1 MANMSK
7 RYRSDK
13 SGFALITVL
22 LAMALLTGIGA
33 GLTAVGVVE
42 FRTSVNHRSA
52 TQALLLADAGAIHA
66 QALLRGA
73 LGEYT
78 YTDVLLGPDGA
89 PNTAD
94 DGVMMGF
101 GLAASDELPDTGI
114 LLTGGRYF
122 VTVENDAVD
131 PSGDPFTDSNER
143 ILAVCRGETP
153 DGGRAEVRVM
163 LEAPAFPAI
172 ASNGDLAL
180 PGNPDIFGPCAGV
193 HANRRLIVS
202 GNPIVDG
209 DATASD
215 TAIVS
220 GEIRDP
226 YGNVLVAGY
235 RPPIEIPEYDPL
247 DYCGDADYVL
257 RDGWVITVGPP
268 RDSAQAGSGP
278 GDLGWE
284 WDSGKNEY
292 KLAGND
298 AEPGTYC
305 AYGNVHISGNPGET
319 GSPVSMTILA
329 LGSVEVS
336 GNPRLQ
342 AAHPDN
348 ILIMAT
354 GDVMING
361 NPYASGDNYSGMV
374 YAGSQCMINGNPN
387 VGGYLLCYDA
397 PDPPGALN
405 LLDENQVNGNPRFTY
420 DCSGLHRRTIVT
432 SWWEARTQ

>member
-101 GLAASDELPDTGI
+101 GLAVSDELPDTGI

-143 ILAVCRGETP
+143 IHAV
-153 DGGRAEVRVM
+153 
-163 LEAPAFPAI
+163 
-172 ASNGDLAL
+172 
-180 PGNPDIFGPCAGV
+180 
-193 HANRRLIVS
+193 
-202 GNPIVDG
+202 
-209 DATASD
+209 
-215 TAIVS
+215 
-220 GEIRDP
+220 
-226 YGNVLVAGY
+226 
-235 RPPIEIPEYDPL
+235 
-247 DYCGDADYVL
+247 
-257 RDGWVITVGPP
+257 
-268 RDSAQAGSGP
+268 
-278 GDLGWE
+278 
-284 WDSGKNEY
+284 
-292 KLAGND
+292 
-298 AEPGTYC
+298 
-305 AYGNVHISGNPGET
+305 
-319 GSPVSMTILA
+319 
-329 LGSVEVS
+329 
-336 GNPRLQ
+336 
-342 AAHPDN
+342 
-348 ILIMAT
+348 
-354 GDVMING
+354 
-361 NPYASGDNYSGMV
+361 
-374 YAGSQCMINGNPN
+374 
-387 VGGYLLCYDA
+387 
-397 PDPPGALN
+397 
-405 LLDENQVNGNPRFTY
+405 
-420 DCSGLHRRTIVT
+420 
-432 SWWEARTQ
+432 